1 MEYCFRYYLNKVEVS
16 LYIIEWTNIFT
27 INIEYW
33 MSLFHTTYTFILNK
47 DKILEKNSPLPATRI
62 WVQLACYIRQHYT
75 LLTFILQIFN
85 CSIKHRAGFWFP
97 SVCFLILRFFFF
109 LQTRPWLF
117 LSRKQIKFIER
128 WRLDDL
134 LIGTVTSLFFFF
146 QSPIPISS

>member
-97 SVCFLILRFFFF
+97 SVCFLIVRFFFF
-109 LQTRPWLF
+109 C
-117 LSRKQIKFIER
+117 KHD
-128 WRLDDL
+128 LDKRCL
-134 LIGTVTSLFFFF
+134 WCCSNITIHVCVCMYVYQELR
-146 QSPIPISS
+146 